1 MEWISQALQSPHFS
15 VAALGAAALVGV
27 VMAVG
32 SCCNLPVL
40 AAVAGYAGSRDS
52 GNRGGLR
59 SAGFGFFLGIVAA
72 MTGLGLAV
80 GSAGRFLG
88 SIQGDGGRIAA
99 GFIFLLFGLWALDWV
114 PFRLPKITLGERVR
128 AGGMT
133 SAALFGFAA
142 GGATVLCSLS
152 CSAPLIPVL
161 AGLAAAKGSI
171 LWGGAVLLTVSLG
184 YGLALTALLLGISLG
199 RAAAFM
205 KRIEKGV
212 RLVSGFALLAAG
224 FWLLAKG

>member
-1 MEWISQALQSPHFS
+1 MEWVQLALQSPHFS
-15 VAALGAAALVGV
+15 LAALGAAALLGV

-40 AAVAGYAGSRDS
+40 AAVAGYAGSRDA
-52 GNRGGLR
+52 GTRGGLR

-72 MTGLGLAV
+72 MTVLGLAI

-88 SIQGDGGRIAA
+88 SVQGDWGRIAS
-99 GFIFLLFGLWALDWV
+99 GFIFLLFGLWALDWI
-114 PFRLPKITLGERVR
+114 PLRLPRIALGEKMRP
-128 AGGMT
+128 GGMMG
-133 SAALFGFAA
+133 AVLFGFAA

-152 CSAPLIPVL
+152 CSASLIPVF
-161 AGLAAAKGSI
+161 AGLASAKGSI

-205 KRIEKGV
+205 KKMEKGV

-224 FWLLAKG
+224 FWLLARG